1 MKSVLAIAIAATIA
15 GTCSA
20 HAQNPASR
28 LHRIDISSHRYNHGQ
43 PVTIRVGDRVIW
55 VNNSNM
61 AHSASLYTDPDNKV
75 FDGFNT
81 GFIQPGEE
89 SEPILF
95 LKATDPAGVEY
106 GCDVHDDPAAPMRG
120 KLIVQ
125 GATTP
130 GHAHHEAPSIHSM
143 IVNGPDPNQLF
154 LHHYSLFN
162 NSNHT
167 YHVTVEARIDE
178 AADRDTYLKWLEANR
193 DHPKR
198 AVIDLGAFLLA
209 DIKPGGR
216 ANSFL
221 AKFWEDPAVPNT
233 PVGQW
238 GSVIPGMG
246 AVYMTVVRLIQFRA
260 YDPDAK
266 YQDRLTYQ
274 LYGNTK
280 EAYLAHEVTEAPSF
294 QQVVKLKSP
303 LPSFLTEELLRSAP
317 LVTFPTK
324 RIARSP
330 ARYMKTGVLSNG
342 THLLLAPPINTLNP
356 EAPLLPGEEVDV
368 LIGADPTPR
377 KLTIEKSLWEEFRII
392 NR

>member
-1 MKSVLAIAIAATIA
+1 MRLVLAIVVATMVVGA
-15 GTCSA
+15 SSA
-20 HAQNPASR
+20 QVQSPAPR
-28 LHRIDISSHRYNHGQ
+28 TIRVDISGHRYNHGH

-55 VNNSNM
+55 VNNDNM
-61 AHSASLYTDPDNKV
+61 AHSASLYTDPASNI

-81 GFIQPGEE
+81 GFIQPGAE

-106 GCDVHDDPAAPMRG
+106 ACDVHDDPTAPMKG

-125 GATTP
+125 GTTTP
-130 GHAHHEAPSIHSM
+130 DHAHHEAPSIHSM
-143 IVNGPDPNQLF
+143 LVNGPDPNQLF
-154 LHHYSLFN
+154 MHHYSLFN

-167 YHVTVEARIDE
+167 YHVTVEARLDE
-178 AADRDTYLKWLEANR
+178 QADRDTYVKWLEANR
-193 DHPKR
+193 ADPKR

-216 ANSFL
+216 HNSFI
-221 AKFWEDPAVPNT
+221 AKFWEDPAVPGAA
-233 PVGQW
+233 VGQW
-238 GSVIPGMG
+238 GSVIPGLA
-246 AVYMTVVRLIQFRA
+246 AVRMTVVRLIQFRA
-260 YDPDAK
+260 YDPDAR

-274 LYGNTK
+274 LYGNTQ

-294 QQVVKLKSP
+294 QQVVKLKGP
-303 LPSFLTEELLRSAP
+303 LPSFLTADLIRSAP

-324 RIARSP
+324 SIARSP
-330 ARYMKTGVLSNG
+330 SRYMKTGVLSNG

-368 LIGADPTPR
+368 LIGDDPTPR
-377 KLTIEKSLWEEFRII
+377 KLTIEKSIWEEFRIL